1 MGSFTKFIGRL
12 LFVTLL
18 VSLAYLHITKPQNYV
33 EGFKTNYTHTVEFVH
48 SKLQWLPQL
57 PVTSEVI
64 LISFSD

>member
-33 EGFKTNYTHTVEFVH
+33 EGFKTNYNHTVDFLHYKVQGLP
-48 SKLQWLPQL
+48 KLPA
-57 PVTSEVI
+57 TSEVI
-64 LISFSD
+64 IN